1 MRGPGRGVSR
11 GPGVWQR
18 PILRAASDAVV
29 VTVRQVVKTV
39 KVNPDPDDFKSAK
52 RGARGLA
59 LAGRV
64 SATYVHACEGC
75 GEIQD
80 RDVLRPC
87 CDRVRPM
94 LAVCGPGRL
103 ERLKHPAPHPGG
115 QPPPWV
121 NNPVPSR
128 PPGQLPEPSLK
139 DLADLAVRKA
149 FEGLQYGKLA
159 VSVPDAVAVARLA
172 WQVERNQAIPE
183 RDAALRQLE
192 KWQQDMTEFTWA
204 LRMVLDRQYPGSWPA
219 ISAEVRKL
227 RPTAPR

>member
-1 MRGPGRGVSR
+1 MSR

-18 PILRAASDAVV
+18 PILRATSGTVV
-29 VTVRQVVKTV
+29 ATVRGIVKTTV
-39 KVNPDPDDFKSAK
+39 VSPDRDDFKSAK
-52 RGARGLA
+52 RGAKGLA
-59 LAGRV
+59 LAQRL
-64 SATYVHACEGC
+64 SATYVYACVRC

-80 RDVLRPC
+80 SETLRLC
-87 CDRVRPM
+87 CGQVRPT

-103 ERLKHPAPHPGG
+103 ERVKHPAPYPGG

-128 PPGQLPEPSLK
+128 PTGQLPGPSLK

-149 FEGLQYGKLA
+149 FEGLLYGKSA

-172 WQVERNQAIPE
+172 WQVERDQAIPE

-204 LRMVLDRQYPGSWPA
+204 LRMVLDRQYPGAWPA
-219 ISAEVRKL
+219 VMAEIRKHC
-227 RPTAPR
+227 PAAPR